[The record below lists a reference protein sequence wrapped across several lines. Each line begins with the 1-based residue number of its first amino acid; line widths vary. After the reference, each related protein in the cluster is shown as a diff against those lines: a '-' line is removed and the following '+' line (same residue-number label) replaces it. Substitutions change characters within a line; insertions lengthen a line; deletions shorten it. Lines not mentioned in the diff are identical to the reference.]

1 MWNREIERAF
11 IELKKAVTEGGIQAF
26 PDFRVGDL
34 LILTIDWSKENIAEV
49 LSQVQD
55 EQERFLRCWGRKYNK
70 YMQNY
75 PSYKGDL
82 LAVIQCIKKLK
93 HILRCCPFEV
103 HTDASALNYMTYMK
117 NQSCLLTRWYQEL
130 AGFNFTV
137 IHKKGKENSN
147 ADAQSRSSNMV
158 EAPPL
163 AADEYVKFYE
173 IDESVI
179 QFEGGVNEIQ
189 LVQCSMIEI
198 TAEQPKDEVW
208 SEVISWAFETGGLG
222 TRSIWNQDGK
232 TNLILFFFTLENK
245 CKSIKRNAK
254 SLQV

>member
-1 MWNREIERAF
+1 MWNREIECAF

-55 EQERFLRCWGRKYNK
+55 GQERFLRCWGRKYNK

-75 PSYKGDL
+75 PSYKGEL
-82 LAVIQCIKKLK
+82 LAVIQKLK

-147 ADAQSRSSNMV
+147 ADALSRSSQMAA
-158 EAPPL
+158 APPL
-163 AADEYVKFYE
+163 GEDKYAELYDLDEP
-173 IDESVI
+173 
-179 QFEGGVNEIQ
+179 
-189 LVQCSMIEI
+189 
-198 TAEQPKDEVW
+198 A
-208 SEVISWAFETGGLG
+208 
-222 TRSIWNQDGK
+222 
-232 TNLILFFFTLENK
+232 
-245 CKSIKRNAK
+245 
-254 SLQV
+254 